1 MLANIKYAM
10 RKNKSTPITM
20 RGLNLSCMLNDG
32 DVVDSKNISLRKYPY
47 ITTGKRDTV
56 DIDSGEVGSMAVFQD
71 QLVTKKKKLQYA
83 AVNTKLTMFPDRTY
97 QDEDGMVKN
106 LFCSSESN
114 FTVFSNN
121 AILGKTAAAQD
132 ENIHEGYGI
141 VVSEKAIAFQK
152 TSVVSKAGR
161 KYCVGQTG
169 DLKTL
174 LGVVNAT
181 NPTEVSHFEIEEN
194 KLMFSGTQESTGLTS
209 KGDVFYLNCPE
220 GYEEY
225 SNFYEIGDVQLYE
238 TSTPPY
244 FVAEVQR
251 YGDQSKDVVF
261 SMEGSITMQAYKTTS
276 DQLIGARE
284 RIISI
289 GNKECVI
296 ASVSNDDRN
305 MYYLS
310 DRGQPISNGMYDSVS
325 MLGWDSLWEDGVFSP
340 PFSEGETI
348 TVIAPTVGRSI
359 SATVD
364 GSLRDTVTLQT
375 SVSPMRVPFTDKVYI
390 LKGEVEGFDN
400 EPIQKGD
407 VVEVSGCEIDGQE
420 ANNTYFKIDQIK
432 DGVIYAAA
440 DIFTPGVSTSP
451 VAISRNIPQLD
462 FVCEKDNRLYGCS
475 NADKTIYVSA
485 LGDPTNMYD
494 YDGISTDSFA
504 VAVGSEGDFTGCC
517 KYGSSVLFFKENKIY
532 KLMGSYPAE
541 YSLYSYDVDGV
552 EAGSENSIV
561 TINEVLYYKAKRGIF
576 AYTGDVPS
584 LISASFG
591 EKRFHSAAA
600 GTDGESYFVSMK
612 DDKDQSYL
620 FSYNTRLGI
629 WMMEGNED
637 ISQFVRQ
644 GNDVKAL
651 SGGNVYAFRAE
662 EDPNV
667 EWHLQF
673 APIYETMEGKK
684 IYSRIMMRAEIPR
697 GSYMKIKIRC
707 DGGAWLEAGT
717 VVGKMAD
724 VVPIMIPINRCDKF
738 ELRLEG
744 KGPCTIL
751 SMQREFYVSGSNK

>member
-20 RGLNLSCMLNDG
+20 RALNLSCMLNDG
-32 DVVDSKNISLRKYPY
+32 DVVDSKNVSLRKYPY
-47 ITTGKRDTV
+47 ITTGKQDKV
-56 DIDSGEVGSMAVFQD
+56 EIDSGTVGSMAVFKD
-71 QLVTKKKKLQYA
+71 ELVTKEQELQFA
-83 AVNTKLTMFPDRTY
+83 AINTKLTMFPRRTY
-97 QDEDGMVKN
+97 QEEDGMVKN

-114 FTVFSNN
+114 FTVFSSNSIVQLSVGEN
-121 AILGKTAAAQD
+121 ATVIS
-132 ENIHEGYGI
+132 GYGGTASKNEFRVLGNEDFNNGYNI
-141 VVSEKAIAFQK
+141 AIGVTRDSHVKLCGICGPTIEVWPSGLSLKSEVAPGQILYIKYDDEKYKHYTNFYKVKSVQDNSYQDGSISYTVITPELEFLDAPGNVVAMP
-152 TSVVSKAGR
+152 
-161 KYCVGQTG
+161 TG
-169 DLKTL
+169 
-174 LGVVNAT
+174 A
-181 NPTEVSHFEIEEN
+181 NPTVYKIQYLEGFNPLSYRVGEAISFNEKSPCILRDEMDVGVFCLDDPELVLDCSIYSTPKLIRWNYNFEI
-194 KLMFSGTQESTGLTS
+194 LS
-209 KGDVFYLNCPE
+209 P
-220 GYEEY
+220 
-225 SNFYEIGDVQLYE
+225 
-238 TSTPPY
+238 
-244 FVAEVQR
+244 
-251 YGDQSKDVVF
+251 
-261 SMEGSITMQAYKTTS
+261 
-276 DQLIGARE
+276 
-284 RIISI
+284 
-289 GNKECVI
+289 GNTV
-296 ASVSNDDRN
+296 
-305 MYYLS
+305 
-310 DRGQPISNGMYDSVS
+310 
-325 MLGWDSLWEDGVFSP
+325 
-340 PFSEGETI
+340 
-348 TVIAPTVGRSI
+348 TVIIPEAHFVVKGKLSGAETFCLYFENDITDGRTYISSSPIYGKAYVIVGDCE
-359 SATVD
+359 T
-364 GSLRDTVTLQT
+364 QT
-375 SVSPMRVPFTDKVYI
+375 PEFK
-390 LKGEVEGFDN
+390 
-400 EPIQKGD
+400 KGD
-407 VVEVSGCEIDGQE
+407 VVSVGVYQSESAGTLLIDTNNP
-420 ANNTYFKIDQIK
+420 NNTSFKIDNI
-432 DGVIYAAA
+432 DNGMIYAAL
-440 DIFTPGVSTSP
+440 DLFKPGVETKQ
-451 VAISRNIPQLD
+451 VEISRDIPYLD

-485 LGDPTNMYD
+485 LGDPTNMFD

-504 VAVGSEGDFTGCC
+504 VAVGSDGDFTGCC

-576 AYTGDVPS
+576 AYTGDVPT
-584 LISASFG
+584 LISSCFG
-591 EKRFHSAAA
+591 DKRFHSAAA

-620 FSYNTRLGI
+620 FSYNPRLGI
-629 WMMEGNED
+629 WMMEGNDD

-651 SGGNVYAFRAE
+651 SHGNVYNFRSV